1 MFLYNNVAELRQFHG
16 GTFTAVA
23 DQHQHGNGRSN
34 AAKDL
39 YLEVANF
46 FAQCVAIDTQ
56 QVGRPD
62 LVSARGC
69 ERHR

>member
-1 MFLYNNVAELRQFHG
+1 MLPNCDNS
-16 GTFTAVA
+16 TAVLSRLWPISTNN
-23 DQHQHGNGRSN
+23 GNGRSN

-46 FAQCVAIDTQ
+46 LAQCVAIDTQ
-56 QVGRPD
+56 QVGCPD